1 MEDVAW
7 DVRGGL
13 VERFRGGGSGGGP
26 TGLFAEERRGGGS
39 GGGVS
44 GEGVLR
50 TDCGVG
56 GEAVETE
63 PPLPGASKC
72 RLGGLRKALAVV

>member
-7 DVRGGL
+7 DVRRGL
-13 VERFRGGGSGGGP
+13 VERRRGGGSGGVP

-44 GEGVLR
+44 GGGVMR
-50 TDCGVG
+50 TDCVVG
-56 GEAVETE
+56 GVAAEME
-63 PPLPGASKC
+63 PPLPGASK
-72 RLGGLRKALAVV
+72 LSGLAVA